1 MLLADT
7 ITTAQN
13 FVQTLFYVYLALVLA
28 YIITSWIPLPYSV
41 WLNRIQRFLYD
52 VVDPYLRL
60 FRRFLPALRLGG
72 AGLDLSPI
80 VAIIVLYVL
89 NTVIQ
94 EGLELLR

>member
-80 VAIIVLYVL
+80 IAIIVLYVL

>member
-1 MLLADT
+1 MVLADT

>member
-1 MLLADT
+1 MPLADT

-80 VAIIVLYVL
+80 IAIIVLYVL